1 MTLTQQLLIIAIVPL
16 ALLGMLIS
24 LWRSKVRRRRL
35 FLHWSFTLAMSA
47 IWATSVLRTFGGV
60 MLPPIIIYNWGIAGT
75 YALPLAAM
83 GLLWTTAV
91 YFSTSPKYTRIAI
104 FISGAL
110 WVTAVL
116 LDPVIWG
123 NSLPQIKL
131 IGESTRQFDLWAA
144 AWIASW
150 LVPTVGAW
158 MQTQQINADLP
169 QSLYRNRV
177 RYWLLVIFLFF
188 VGSLLA
194 SIQQPQQP
202 GWNQAGLLVNFLAM
216 LTGTLTLRRRN
227 LPDLKLAFRQLMSR
241 LTGILIIFGLTLAAL
256 YFIVQ
261 FVSGLPTNTQT
272 LTLIV
277 VAFVFAVFFAWLVQ
291 KVNRLT
297 RRIFLP
303 STARKAAIMADYD
316 NVSGNLPDPPALGQL
331 LLRMVQTNLAT
342 DDAWLF
348 LVDDAP
354 GGKLVLR
361 PLTGLSTTPQETI
374 DFSHDDPVAIY
385 LRQKRDAL
393 AQYDINTLDSF
404 DSVPEDTRET
414 LRGWQRVLYKP
425 LHAGESLIGVLAL
438 GAKYNGQAYDE
449 KDLEL
454 LDALVIQTTPLL
466 AQSCHVASLRRIN
479 DFVFSQNQTIARDKR
494 HLGELVTLY
503 SQFIHLISP
512 ELRRPLNALSQEVQQ
527 FQDSSE
533 DESQK
538 AFAAQLDQ
546 QIGQARAPIDNLI
559 TVSTRIQM
567 REEFAFE
574 PVRLDRAAQKAIR
587 NLRTMAEARR
597 VEVML
602 NVDTPMTT
610 VLGDEAQLTEA
621 VQYLLHNAI
630 KFNKIGGKVQM
641 DIVAIGNQLCL
652 RVQDS
657 GVGIPPERLDS
668 IWTGLSGVQANGNG
682 RSPGLGLPLA
692 RFIIK
697 SHGGDVEVISAYG
710 SGSTFSI
717 YLPLILE
724 ET

>member
-1 MTLTQQLLIIAIVPL
+1 MTLTQQLLIISIVPL

-35 FLHWSFTLAMSA
+35 FWRWSFTLVMSA
-47 IWATSVLRTFGGV
+47 IWASSVLSTFGGN
-60 MLPPIIIYNWGIAGT
+60 MLPPVILYNWGIAGT

-91 YFSTSPKYTRIAI
+91 YFSTPPKYTRSAI
-104 FISGAL
+104 IISGAL

-116 LDPVIWG
+116 LDPNIWG
-123 NSLPQIKL
+123 ASLPPIKL
-131 IGESTRQFDLWAA
+131 LGESTRQFDLWAA

-150 LVPTVGAW
+150 LVPTAGAW

-188 VGSLLA
+188 AGSLLA

-261 FVSGLPTNTQT
+261 FVSGMPIQTQRV
-272 LTLIV
+272 TLIAA
-277 VAFVFAVFFAWLVQ
+277 AFIFAVFFAWLVQ

-303 STARKAAIMADYD
+303 SAARKAAIMADYD
-316 NVSGNLPDPPALGQL
+316 NESGNLPDPQALGRL
-331 LLRMVQTNLAT
+331 LLRMVQSNLAT

-348 LVDDAP
+348 LADDAP

-361 PLTGLSTTPQETI
+361 PLTGLSAAPQETI
-374 DFSHDDPVAIY
+374 DFAHDDPIALY
-385 LRQKRDAL
+385 LRQKRDTL

-404 DSVPEDTRET
+404 AAVPEETRET

-425 LHAGESLIGVLAL
+425 LHAGDSLIGVLAL

-454 LDALVIQTTPLL
+454 LDALATQTTPLL
-466 AQSCHVASLRRIN
+466 AQACHAASLRRIN
-479 DFVFSQNQTIARDKR
+479 DYVFNQNQAIARDKR
-494 HLGELVTLY
+494 HLAELVTLY

-512 ELRRPLNALSQEVQQ
+512 ELRRPLNALSQEVQR
-527 FQDSSE
+527 FQDNSE
-533 DESQK
+533 DERQK
-538 AFAAQLDQ
+538 TFAAQLDQ
-546 QIGQARAPIDNLI
+546 QIGRARAPIDNLI

-567 REEFAFE
+567 REDFAFE
-574 PVRLDRAAQKAIR
+574 PVRLDSAAQKAIR
-587 NLRTMAEARR
+587 NLRTMADARR
-597 VEVML
+597 VKVVL

-610 VLGDEAQLTEA
+610 VLGDEEQLTEA

-630 KFNKIGGKVQM
+630 KFNKIGGEVQM
-641 DIVAIGNQLCL
+641 DIAAIGNQLCL
-652 RVQDS
+652 RVQDT
-657 GVGIPPERLDS
+657 GVGIPPDRLDGV
-668 IWTGLSGVQANGNG
+668 WTGLSGIRANGNG

-692 RFIIK
+692 RFIVK
-697 SHGGDVEVISAYG
+697 SHGGDVEAVSAYG

-717 YLPLILE
+717 FLPLILE